1 MLYNV
6 QILRAVAALLVVHA
20 HAAGVA
26 GLGLAW
32 DGGAHGVDLFFVI
45 SGFIIAYVGSLDTS
59 QFMMRRLIRIVPIY
73 WSSTLAL
80 YALVL
85 LLPNLFR
92 STSADPVLLLKSM
105 LFVPDAAH
113 VQTSDGIPHPTLAG
127 GWTLNY
133 EMYFYVVFGIALA
146 CSRRWATLIAT
157 VLITSVVIL
166 VHATSLDARPEAHF
180 YGYPIVFEFAFGMLV
195 FHLLRVAENAAKVTR
210 PGAWQKW
217 LLIAVVIVGFT
228 LIAFS
233 AMIFGEAPRWIVAGL
248 PSFAIVLAAVVLER
262 VHDVKIT
269 NRFAV
274 MVGDA
279 SYVLYLIQ
287 AYVLYGV
294 IRLVI
299 GKRTFAELP
308 GQLLTIPL
316 MALSVVASIAVYKL
330 YEQPILRV
338 LKRKVI
344 RSRPRVAAGAS
355 AAAAPA
361 SSAR

>member
-6 QILRAVAALLVVHA
+6 QVLRAVAALLVVHS

-26 GLGLAW
+26 GMNLAW

-45 SGFIIAYVGSLDTS
+45 SGFIIAYVASLDTS
-59 QFMMRRLIRIVPIY
+59 QFMVRRLIRIVPIY

-80 YALVL
+80 FVL
-85 LLPNLFR
+85 LVVLPSLFR
-92 STSADPVLLLKSM
+92 SASSDPVLLLKSL
-105 LFVPDAAH
+105 LFLPDGAH

-133 EMYFYVVFGIALA
+133 EMYFYITFALA
-146 CSRRWATLIAT
+146 LAFTRRWVTAISAA
-157 VLITSVVIL
+157 LITAVVL
-166 VHATSLDARPEAHF
+166 VVNVTSLDARPEAHF
-180 YGYPIVFEFAFGMLV
+180 YGYPIVFEFVFGMIA
-195 FHLLRVAENAAKVTR
+195 FHVLRGAEQAAKSRR
-210 PGAWQKW
+210 PSPGQKW
-217 LLIAVVIVGFT
+217 FLIASVIAGFV

-233 AMIFGEAPRWIVAGL
+233 ELIFGPAPRWIVAGI
-248 PSFAIVLAAVVLER
+248 PSFVIVVAAVILER
-262 VHDVKIT
+262 VHAVKVT

-294 IRLVI
+294 LRLVV
-299 GKRTFAELP
+299 GKRVFSEVT
-308 GQLLTIPL
+308 GQLLTVPL
-316 MALSVVASIAVYKL
+316 MALCAVASIAVYKL

-338 LKRKVI
+338 LKRKLI
-344 RSRPRVAAGAS
+344 RRSPRPAAAVVSS
-355 AAAAPA
+355 AAAPGA
-361 SSAR
+361 

>member
-6 QILRAVAALLVVHA
+6 QILRAVAALLVVHS

-26 GLGLAW
+26 GLDLAW

-85 LLPNLFR
+85 LVPSVFR
-92 STSADPVLLLKSM
+92 SASADPELLIKSL
-105 LFVPDAAH
+105 LFVPDGSH
-113 VQTSDGIPHPTLAG
+113 VQTSDGLPHPTLAG

-133 EMYFYVVFGIALA
+133 EMYFYVMFGVALA
-146 CSRRWATLIAT
+146 CSRRWATLITTA
-157 VLITSVVIL
+157 LITAVVIVIHL
-166 VHATSLDARPEAHF
+166 TKLDAVPEAHF

-195 FHLLRVAENAAKVTR
+195 FHLLRVAEAAAKVTR
-210 PGAWQKW
+210 PGLGQKW
-217 LLIAVVIVGFT
+217 LLIAVVIVGFMV
-228 LIAFS
+228 IAFS

-262 VHDVKIT
+262 VHNVKIT
-269 NRFAV
+269 NRIAV

-299 GKRTFAELP
+299 GKREFAELP

-316 MALSVVASIAVYKL
+316 MALCVVASIAVYKL
-330 YEQPILRV
+330 YEQPVLRV
-338 LKRKVI
+338 LKRAVI
-344 RSRPRVAAGAS
+344 RERPRSASVSEAAT
-355 AAAAPA
+355 PA

>member
-26 GLGLAW
+26 GLDLVW

-45 SGFIIAYVGSLDTS
+45 SGFIIAYVASLETN
-59 QFMMRRLIRIVPIY
+59 QFMMRRLVRIVPIY

-80 YALVL
+80 FALVVV
-85 LLPNLFR
+85 LPHLFR
-92 STSADPVLLLKSM
+92 SASSDPVLLVKSL
-105 LFVPDAAH
+105 LFLPDGSH

-133 EMYFYVVFGIALA
+133 EMYFYVTFAIALA
-146 CSRRWATLIAT
+146 WSRRWATAISAA
-157 VLITSVVIL
+157 LITAVVII
-166 VHATSLDARPEAHF
+166 VNASSLDDRPEAHF
-180 YGYPIVFEFAFGMLV
+180 YGYPIVFEFVFGMFA
-195 FHLLRVAENAAKVTR
+195 FHILRHAEDAAKTS
-210 PGAWQKW
+210 PPAAYQKW
-217 LLIAVVIVGFT
+217 VLLAAVVAGFVLIACSE
-228 LIAFS
+228 L
-233 AMIFGEAPRWIVAGL
+233 IFGEAPRWLVAGI
-248 PSFAIVLAAVVLER
+248 PSFVIVVAAVLLER
-262 VHDVKIT
+262 IHGFRIT

-294 IRLVI
+294 LRLVI
-299 GKRTFAELP
+299 GKRHFSELA
-308 GQLLTIPL
+308 GQLLTLPL
-316 MALSVVASIAVYKL
+316 MALTVVFAIAVYKL

-338 LKRKVI
+338 LKRKLI
-344 RSRPRVAAGAS
+344 RR
-355 AAAAPA
+355 AAAPA
-361 SSAR
+361 ASSR

>member
-6 QILRAVAALLVVHA
+6 QILRAVAAVLVVHA

-32 DGGAHGVDLFFVI
+32 DGGAHGVDLFFVL

-59 QFMMRRLIRIVPIY
+59 QFMVRRLIRIVPIY
-73 WSSTLAL
+73 WSSTVAL

-85 LLPNLFR
+85 VMPSLFR
-92 STSADPVLLLKSM
+92 STSADPELLVKSM
-105 LFVPDAAH
+105 LFVPDGSH

-133 EMYFYVVFGIALA
+133 EMYFYVLFGIAIA
-146 CSRRWATLIAT
+146 FSKKWATLITTA
-157 VLITSVVIL
+157 LITAVVIV
-166 VHATSLDARPEAHF
+166 VHVTSLDARPEAHF

-195 FHLLRVAENAAKVTR
+195 FHLLRVAEASAKVTR
-210 PGAWQKW
+210 PGAVQKW
-217 LLIAVVIVGFT
+217 LLIAVIVIGFT
-228 LIAFS
+228 LLAFS
-233 AMIFGEAPRWIVAGL
+233 EMIFGPAPRWIVAGI
-248 PSFAIVLAAVVLER
+248 PSFAILLAAVVLER

-299 GKRTFAELP
+299 GKRQFAELP
-308 GQLLTIPL
+308 GQLLTLPL

-344 RSRPRVAAGAS
+344 HSRPRAGAAVS
-355 AAAAPA
+355 AGVAPA